1 VVENQL
7 NGRGVQGGS
16 LSGRAPGEKPV
27 INEIF
32 EPDDFSRPWKREAPK
47 KTSEPQQEIE
57 TPTTEKESPDS
68 LSLVEGVR
76 LFCKKRWEEALRELL
91 RVSGDNVS
99 DDEQAELAYYLG
111 LCYAKLERYDEAPL
125 YLEQVI
131 GSGGDPLRVYQCRM
145 TLAYIYIMT
154 DRASMAETEL
164 EHLQANGLESVMLYN
179 TMAYAV
185 YAQKRYLGAID
196 FYEKAL
202 EIDSDNTTA
211 LNSLGY
217 ILADVGLDKLKGL
230 RLCRKAVEKK
240 SENAA
245 YLDSLGW
252 ACYKCGKLKEARSWL
267 RRAMDIAPQEKEIR
281 EHFRVVTVAA
291 GAAGEVV

>member
-1 VVENQL
+1 VVENQI
-7 NGRGVQGGS
+7 NGRGGT

-32 EPDDFSRPWKREAPK
+32 DPDDISSRPWKREAPK
-47 KTSEPQQEIE
+47 KTAEPPKETE
-57 TPTTEKESPDS
+57 TPIEEKESPDS
-68 LSLVEGVR
+68 LSLAEGVR
-76 LFCKKRWEEALRELL
+76 LFCLKRWEEALRELL
-91 RVSGDNVS
+91 RVSGDNLS
-99 DDEQAELAYYLG
+99 DDGRAELSYYLG
-111 LCYAKLERYDEAPL
+111 LCYTKLERYDDAPL

-154 DRASMAETEL
+154 GRAGMAETEL
-164 EHLQANGLESVMLYN
+164 ERLQANGLESVMLYN
-179 TMAYAV
+179 TLAYAV
-185 YAQKRYLGAID
+185 YAQKRYLGAIE

-217 ILADVGLDKLKGL
+217 ILADMGLDKLKGL
-230 RLCRKAVEKK
+230 RLCRKAVDRK

-252 ACYKCGKLKEARSWL
+252 AYYKCGKYKEARSWL

-281 EHFRVVTVAA
+281 EHFKVVNIAA
-291 GAAGEVV
+291 GAAGGVV